1 MTTAYSN
8 LLGLALPVTGELS
21 GTWGDTVNDY
31 ITKYLDDA
39 IANAQVISGSQTAVT
54 LSKTT
59 GTALVA
65 AGSGST
71 GSAQY
76 ALIRCT
82 GNPASTLTITVSYSS
97 LTNSQFSKTYL
108 IFNSTSTN
116 QSVVVQATTSSGT
129 STGVTITAGE
139 RALIAWNGT
148 DFVKIATQ
156 SGTGEFVT
164 VDTTNLEVTNIK
176 AKDGTAA
183 ATIADSTG
191 AITVSTLL
199 NVDNL
204 RLDGN
209 TLSSTDSNGN
219 VVLAPNGTGDVQLD
233 ADTVRVGDSAAAVT
247 LTSNGAGALT
257 VTTGGAADLIL
268 NTNSGTNSGSIT
280 IGNGTNGNITVAT
293 NGTGDFYVDADTVR
307 IGDSNA
313 NATITTNG
321 TGDLILNTNSGTN
334 SGSITIEDGVNG
346 NIIIAPNGTGQVQ
359 ITNAALDL
367 TTIEVTNI
375 KAKDGTASMT
385 LADTTGIITLSA
397 TAGTANG
404 VLYLNGSRAV
414 TSGSALTFDGSTFN
428 VTGAASVTG
437 TNSLSLQ
444 RPVVPSFLGQGAP
457 AITWQFYSTGT
468 TYTVGASI
476 QGLADA
482 AWTSTSAP
490 TSIRMYTVPSGSTSL
505 SERLRIAA
513 GGQVNIGGNFDST
526 NNTLQVTG
534 NAAIG
539 YTTAAP
545 TTGLI
550 VAGNVGIGTDSPN
563 ISGGAAGSKIVTVS
577 ASAAGRNGILE
588 LNGTRSTSGDYV
600 GYVRFFNNAAATPGA
615 DIQAIRGASDT
626 EAVLA
631 FATSGTERA
640 RIEAAGNL
648 ILRQSSNAANTSVS
662 FNTTVQDALTLD
674 SSGRLGVGTGSP
686 AARFNVES
694 GDILLRGGQLTIGPT
709 AGGNGAGAIRSTL
722 NGVLGSLI
730 FQTEDSNAAL
740 VDRMTLDSSGN
751 LGIGTTPTANYGG
764 LQVVGPTSSSLYTQQ
779 GIDVVRMGVRA
790 SGRTGIILDSSDA
803 TYTNRMWFI
812 ANEGASGSLGIGR
825 AGLDVIRLSNSGDVG
840 IGTTNPAVKLDVVG
854 ASQKIAKFFAQS
866 SYGQLEIGTTGAN
879 QNVYLTLSPNGTGLG
894 IIQHGTGDVM
904 KFDASGNL
912 GLGVTPSAWGGSY
925 KAFNVVGSG
934 SLFSNNQFNTRVGN
948 NVYHNGTN
956 FIYNATGFAT
966 YYSQNDAAGEHR
978 WFNAPSGT
986 ANTTTI
992 TNGVSYTIITSGN
1005 QTAFGAANN
1014 NVGTSF
1020 TANASGTLSSG
1031 TVSQNIS
1038 FTQAMTL
1045 DASGN
1050 LLVGT
1055 TTTTNNLRL
1064 QQKLATVSVG
1074 NNTFAGAALTGYS
1087 GTTAAAA
1094 PVLDFN
1100 RSRGTTDGSMTVVAS
1115 GDTIGYLAFRASD
1128 GTNFVDA
1135 ASIRVDVD
1143 GTPGTNDMPGRIVFF
1158 TSPDGST
1165 SQTERARITSG
1176 GYFKA
1181 SSTGGYESGIGNFHE
1196 FRASANDTQTTT
1208 FSHTAASP
1216 YGIVVRY
1223 TGAAPNNTDNWFW
1236 YCDDN
1241 SSTQRAS
1248 LKSNGGLYNYQAN
1261 DSNLSDRR
1269 EKTNFAPAGPY
1280 LSKICAIP
1288 VQTFNYID
1296 QNMEE
1301 DPGTTLGVVAQDVQA
1316 IAPELVMESNWGT
1329 EENPK
1334 MRLSIYQ
1341 TDLQYALMKCIQEQ
1355 QAMIDELKAEVAAL
1369 KGA

>member
-751 LGIGTTPTANYGG
+751 LG
-764 LQVVGPTSSSLYTQQ
+764 
-779 GIDVVRMGVRA
+779 
-790 SGRTGIILDSSDA
+790 
-803 TYTNRMWFI
+803 
-812 ANEGASGSLGIGR
+812 
-825 AGLDVIRLSNSGDVG
+825 
-840 IGTTNPAVKLDVVG
+840 
-854 ASQKIAKFFAQS
+854 
-866 SYGQLEIGTTGAN
+866 
-879 QNVYLTLSPNGTGLG
+879 
-894 IIQHGTGDVM
+894 
-904 KFDASGNL
+904 
-912 GLGVTPSAWGGSY
+912 LGVTPNANWTD
-925 KAFNVVGSG
+925 FTV
-934 SLFSNNQFNTRVGN
+934 FQNNQAAFLGYPGQTHYTQNAYYQSGAWKYISTNAATRYTQLTGN
-948 NVYHNGTN
+948 
-956 FIYNATGFAT
+956 
-966 YYSQNDAAGEHR
+966 GEHQ
-978 WFNAPSGT
+978 WFTAPSGT
-986 ANTTTI
+986 ANTAI
-992 TNGVSYTIITSGN
+992 T
-1005 QTAFGAANN
+1005 
-1014 NVGTSF
+1014 
-1020 TANASGTLSSG
+1020 
-1031 TVSQNIS
+1031 

-1050 LLVGT
+1050 LAIGRTSATYRLDVEGT
-1055 TTTTNNLRL
+1055 GVAFRL
-1064 QQKLATVSVG
+1064 K
-1074 NNTFAGAALTGYS
+1074 
-1087 GTTAAAA
+1087 TTAATTGFIVDQNNSDSLVSLINYENAA
-1094 PVLDFN
+1094 IRF
-1100 RSRGTTDGSMTVVAS
+1100 
-1115 GDTIGYLAFRASD
+1115 
-1128 GTNFVDA
+1128 GTNA
-1135 ASIRVDVD
+1135 
-1143 GTPGTNDMPGRIVFF
+1143 
-1158 TSPDGST
+1158 
-1165 SQTERARITSG
+1165 TERARITSG

-1181 SSTGGYESGIGNFHE
+1181 SSTGGYESGTGNFHE